1 MPKTFYIL
9 DGTAYIYRAF
19 YAIRELSNAR
29 GLPTNAVYGFTKM
42 LQKIVEEKKPDYIAI
57 AFDAKGPTFRHALY
71 DGYKA
76 DRPPMPD
83 ALSPQLPY
91 IDKIVDAFRI
101 PTFREPGLE
110 ADDLI
115 GTLAKKGTAAGL
127 EVVIAS
133 GDKDMYQLIG
143 AQVSVY
149 DPMKEKVFTTE
160 TIEEQFGIKPDQI
173 VEMMGLMGDSSDQIP
188 GVAGVG
194 KKTAMQL
201 IHTFGSIENLL
212 SHLKEVKKPKLREK
226 LEASKEI
233 ARLSLELVTIRTDC
247 DIPFALDCFISRS
260 PDVEKLRPLCEELGF
275 STLLKTLIP
284 PPGKPK
290 QRRQIGRIVDAAG
303 FSALISGIT
312 EGQAITLRP
321 FTTGEGAMDTQLR
334 GIALAT
340 HTGKAIYLPLQ
351 KGEGLPASLKTLLS
365 SGRSPVYGHGL
376 KILLTILKRQG
387 IVCRAQLY
395 DTEIAHY
402 LLNPTRRGH
411 SLEAAVLEYLPED
424 LNEGI
429 HAQQAQG
436 NLFAE
441 SPASM
446 EIVSPEVV
454 SPRLC
459 REAALILP
467 LSEVLSE
474 MLASQSLNTLFRDV
488 EMPLVSVLSDIEQ
501 CGVKIDLQALKAM
514 STTLAEKLASIT
526 ARIYELAGREFNINS
541 PKQLADILFV
551 HLGLTPIKKTK
562 TGYSTNEEVL
572 KKLSLHHPLPEE
584 ILNSRQI
591 TKLKSTYID
600 ALPKL
605 VHPETGR
612 VHTQLNQTITAT
624 GRLSSSDPNL
634 QNIPVRGE
642 MGRHIRET
650 FIADEG
656 YYILSADYNQIE
668 LRILAHLSEDPQ
680 LIAAFQS
687 GEDVHTQTAV
697 ELFGLSKDE
706 ITQEMRRAAKTVNFG
721 IIYGI
726 SPFGL
731 SNNLGVSMKEAKR
744 YIDLYFEH
752 FRGVKHFFEKTL
764 ITAGKTGYVTTLF
777 DRRRFIPEL
786 ASMNSFTRGIGERLA
801 MNTPVQGSA
810 ADIIK
815 LAMIK
820 VASWM
825 TDSKLKSKMTLQ
837 VHDELLFEVPEE
849 ELTIMKENVTRL
861 MEEAANLK
869 VPLIVDVG
877 VGANWSE
884 AH

>member
-1 MPKTFYIL
+1 MAKTFYIL

-19 YAIRELSNAR
+19 YAIRELSNDV

-42 LQKIVEEKKPDYIAI
+42 LQKIIDEKKPDYIAI
-57 AFDAKGPTFRHALY
+57 AFDAKGPTFRHEMY
-71 DGYKA
+71 SGYKA

-83 ALSPQLPY
+83 ALSPQIPY
-91 IDKIVDAFRI
+91 IDLIVEAFRI
-101 PTFREPGLE
+101 PSFRETGLE

-115 GTLAKKGTAAGL
+115 GTLAKKGVSAGL

-143 AQVSVY
+143 PQTRVY
-149 DPMKEKVFTTE
+149 DPMKEKIFTTE
-160 TIEEQFGIKPDQI
+160 TIEEKFGIKPDQI

-188 GVAGVG
+188 GVSGVG

-201 IHTFGSIENLL
+201 IQSFGTIENLL
-212 SHLKEVKKPKLREK
+212 MHLDKVKRPKLREK

-233 ARLSLELVTIRTDC
+233 ARLSLELVTIKTDC
-247 DIPFALDCFISRS
+247 DIPFVLDHLMRQS

-275 STLLKTLIP
+275 STLLKSLSP
-284 PPGKPK
+284 ASGKPK
-290 QRRQIGRIVDAAG
+290 PPKVIGQIVDSAG
-303 FSALISGIT
+303 FSAAISKI
-312 EGQAITLRP
+312 EKGQAIALRP
-321 FTTGEGAMDTQLR
+321 FTSGQGAIDTVLS

-340 HTGKAIYLPLQ
+340 ESGKTMYLPLQ
-351 KGEGLPASLKTLLS
+351 ESEELPETLKALLC
-365 SGRSPVYGHGL
+365 SGTSPVHGHDL
-376 KILLTILKRQG
+376 KSLLTIFKRQG
-387 IVCRAQLY
+387 IVCKAPLF
-395 DTEIAHY
+395 DTKIALY
-402 LLNPTRRGH
+402 LLNPSSRDH
-411 SLEAAVLEYLPED
+411 SLEAATPKYLHES
-424 LNEGI
+424 LNEVVDDKPT
-429 HAQQAQG
+429 QTE
-436 NLFAE
+436 LFSKNDE
-441 SPASM
+441 SPELISSIFCQEAS
-446 EIVSPEVV
+446 V
-454 SPRLC
+454 
-459 REAALILP
+459 ILP
-467 LSEVLSE
+467 LSLVLNKAME
-474 MLASQSLNTLFRDV
+474 SQSLISLFCDV

-501 CGVKIDLQALKAM
+501 TGVKIDREALRKM
-514 STTLAEKLASIT
+514 SDSLAEKLVAIT
-526 ARIYELAGREFNINS
+526 ATIYELAGHEFNINS
-541 PKQLADILFV
+541 PKQLATILFDEI
-551 HLGLTPIKKTK
+551 GLTPVKKTK

-572 KKLSLHHPLPEE
+572 KKLSVHHALPGE

-605 VHPETGR
+605 LHPETGR
-612 VHTQLNQTITAT
+612 VHTRLNQCIAAT

-656 YYILSADYNQIE
+656 HHILSADYNQIE
-668 LRILAHLSEDPQ
+668 LRILAHLSGDAQ
-680 LIAAFQS
+680 LISAFQN

-731 SNNLGVSMKEAKR
+731 SNNLGISMKEAKR

-752 FRGVKHFFEKTL
+752 FKGVKAFFEVTL
-764 ITAGKTGYVTTLF
+764 KNATDLGYVTTLF
-777 DRRRFIPEL
+777 GRRRTIKEL
-786 ASMNSFTRGIGERLA
+786 ASSNSFTRGVGERLA

-815 LAMIK
+815 LAMIEI
-820 VASWM
+820 SNWM
-825 TDSKLKSKMTLQ
+825 DNSDIKSKMTLQ
-837 VHDELLFEVPEE
+837 VHDELLFEVPEA
-849 ELTIMKENVTRL
+849 ELSIMKEHVTTL
-861 MEEAANLK
+861 MEGAADLQ
-869 VPLIVDVG
+869 VPLTVDVG